1 MDLKEAFVGG
11 PGYLDTASY
20 GLPPRREVAALEH
33 ALARWSTGS
42 ANWYDEWLSTTD
54 TARGY
59 LARLLGTEAAAV
71 TTGPT
76 TSVLVALLATT
87 LQPGSRIIVPD
98 VEFTSNVF
106 PWLAIAKR
114 NEVDVRFAP
123 VGSLAEATAQGADV
137 VSFSLVQSATGEVA
151 DLDAIVAAADAVGA
165 LVFVDA
171 TQALGWLP
179 VDATRVDAVV
189 VSGYKWLLAPR
200 GVAAMA
206 TSERVRARMEP
217 LFANWY
223 AGDPIPSSLYGPP
236 LRLARD
242 ARRFDP
248 SPAWFSWV
256 GAVAALELLDEIGID
271 AIWAHD
277 TDLAAAFRSM
287 LGLPEPAIPSA
298 IVSVALERAPTDLT
312 TRISVRDGRARVSF
326 HLYNDLADAEAL
338 AAELTPFGVQ
348 RPRRR

>member
-11 PGYLDTASY
+11 PRFLDTASY
-20 GLPPRREVAALEH
+20 GLPPRREVAALEQ
-33 ALARWSTGS
+33 ALARWSSGT
-42 ANWYDEWLSTTD
+42 ADWYDEWLRATD
-54 TARGY
+54 VARGH
-59 LARLLGTEAAAV
+59 LARLLGTDSTAV

-87 LQPGSRIIVPD
+87 VEPGSRVVVPD
-98 VEFTSNVF
+98 IEFTSNVF
-106 PWLAIAKR
+106 PWLVIAQR
-114 NEVDVRFAP
+114 RQLDLRFVP
-123 VGSLAEATAQGADV
+123 VGSLARATAEGADV

-151 DLDAIVAAADAVGA
+151 DLDAIVDAAESVDAR
-165 LVFVDA
+165 VFVDA

-206 TSERVRARMEP
+206 TSDRVRASMEP
-217 LFANWY
+217 LYANWY
-223 AGDPIPSSLYGPP
+223 AGEPIPTSLYGPP
-236 LRLARD
+236 LRLAPD

-256 GAVAALELLDEIGID
+256 GAVAALELLDEVGID

-277 TDLAAAFRSM
+277 TDLAAAFRTM
-287 LGLPEPAIPSA
+287 LGLPEPTVPSA
-298 IVSVALERAPTDLT
+298 IVSVALDRAPSDLT
-312 TRISVRDGRARVSF
+312 TKISFRDGRARVSF
-326 HLYNDLADAEAL
+326 HLYNDLADAETL
-338 AAELTPFGVQ
+338 AAELAPFGVQ
-348 RPRRR
+348 RPRRS